1 MNSRLS
7 IGRQLALGFSLV
19 LVLVVTIAAIGLWRL
34 QESKAETHAMLDA
47 PLTKERLVS
56 DWYAIVNAG
65 ARRTVAV
72 ARSADPSLATFFAD
86 DAKSS
91 SARSTELQKSL
102 EDLLDGQAEKAVFA
116 TIVEHRKTF
125 IRERDAIMKLK
136 QEGRHDEAQSLLE
149 KEFQPAA
156 TAYLGSMMELVK
168 LQRQDLDA
176 RAAALEAS
184 NARSGVMLLSL
195 AAVALGLGAAVSWFI
210 TGRIAGPL
218 QDAAQAAHRVASGDL
233 TTPLRSDR
241 RDETGDLLRALEGMR
256 VRLVDV
262 VARVRENAESVLTAS
277 SEIAQGNM
285 DLSQRTEHQ
294 ASSLQETA
302 ATMEQLSGTV
312 RNNADN
318 AKQANQLGVAASD
331 VAVRGGAV
339 VHQVVDTMR
348 QINESSKSIGDIIG
362 TIDGIAFQTNILALN
377 AAVEAARAGEQGR
390 GFAVVA
396 SEVRQLAQRS
406 SEAARQIKTLIGT
419 STEKVHQGSTLVE
432 QAGETMGQVV
442 ESIRQVSSM
451 VAEISAASHEQSN
464 GVSQI
469 GQAVSQLDQAT
480 QQNAALVEQ
489 GAAAAESLKQQ
500 AAQLVDAVAV
510 FRLVAAR

>member
-1 MNSRLS
+1 MNMRFS
-7 IGRQLALGFSLV
+7 IGRQLAMGFSLV
-19 LVLVVTIAAIGLWRL
+19 LVLVVTIAAIALERMHGSRM
-34 QESKAETHAMLDA
+34 ETQAMLDA

-56 DWYAIVNAG
+56 DWFAIVNAG
-65 ARRTVAV
+65 TRRTVAV
-72 ARSADPSLATFFAD
+72 ARSADPALASFFAD

-91 SARSTELQKSL
+91 SARSTELQKSI
-102 EDLLDGQAEKAVFA
+102 EGLLTGQAEKEIFA
-116 TIVEHRKTF
+116 TIGQNRKGF
-125 IRERDAIMKLK
+125 ILARDAIMQLK
-136 QEGRHDEAQSLLE
+136 RDGRDEEALKMLE
-149 KEFQPAA
+149 KDFQPVAS
-156 TAYLGSMMELVK
+156 AYLGSMTELVK

-176 RAAALEAS
+176 RATALQATNE
-184 NARSGVMLLSL
+184 RSSLMLWSL
-195 AAVALGLGAAVSWFI
+195 TAFALALGAAVSWLI

-218 QDAAQAAHRVASGDL
+218 KHAVQAAQRVASGDL
-233 TTPLRSDR
+233 TTPLASDR
-241 RDETGDLLRALEGMR
+241 HDETGDLLRALEDMR
-256 VRLVDV
+256 VRLVGV
-262 VARVRENAESVLTAS
+262 VARVRDNAESVLTAS

-302 ATMEQLSGTV
+302 ATMEQLSSTV

-318 AKQANQLGVAASD
+318 ARQANQLGIDASD
-331 VAVRGGAV
+331 VAVRGGTV
-339 VHQVVDTMR
+339 VHHVVDTMR
-348 QINESSKSIGDIIG
+348 EINESSRSIGDIIG

-396 SEVRQLAQRS
+396 GEVRQLAQRS
-406 SEAARQIKTLIGT
+406 AEAARQIKTLIGT
-419 STEKVHQGSTLVE
+419 STEKVLQGSKLVE
-432 QAGETMGQVV
+432 QAGETMEQVV
-442 ESIRQVSSM
+442 AGIRRVSTM
-451 VAEISAASHEQSN
+451 VAEISTASHEQSN

-510 FRLVAAR
+510 FKIEG

>member
-7 IGRQLALGFSLV
+7 IGRQLALGFSLI

-34 QESKAETHAMLDA
+34 QESKAATYAMLDA

-56 DWYAIVNAG
+56 DWYAVVNAG

-72 ARSADPSLATFFAD
+72 ARSADPALATFFAD

-102 EDLLDGQAEKAVFA
+102 EGLLTGQAEKDIFA
-116 TIVEHRKTF
+116 AIVEHRKAF

-136 QEGRHDEAQSLLE
+136 QEGRNEEARTLLE
-149 KEFQPAA
+149 KDFQPTA
-156 TAYLGSMMELVK
+156 TAYLGSMMALVK

-176 RAAALEAS
+176 RAAAVEAA
-184 NARSGVMLLSL
+184 NERSGVMLLSL
-195 AAVALGLGAAVSWFI
+195 TVIALVLGAAVSWFI
-210 TGRIAGPL
+210 TTRIAGPL
-218 QDAAQAAHRVASGDL
+218 QEAARAAHRVASGDL
-233 TTPLRSDR
+233 TTPLHSDR

-262 VARVRENAESVLTAS
+262 VARVRNNAESVLTAS

-302 ATMEQLSGTV
+302 ATMEQLSSTV

-318 AKQANQLGVAASD
+318 AQQANQLGISASD
-331 VAVRGGAV
+331 VAVRGGTV
-339 VHQVVDTMR
+339 VYQVVDTMR
-348 QINESSKSIGDIIG
+348 EINESSKSIGEIIG

-406 SEAARQIKTLIGT
+406 ADAARQIKTLIGT
-419 STEKVHQGSTLVE
+419 STEKVQQGSTLVG
-432 QAGETMGQVV
+432 QAGETMKQVV

-469 GQAVSQLDQAT
+469 GQAVSELDQAT

-510 FRLVAAR
+510 FKLVAA

>member
-1 MNSRLS
+1 MNFRLS
-7 IGRQLALGFSLV
+7 IGRQLALGFALV
-19 LVLVVTIAAIGLWRL
+19 LVLVVTIAAIALGRMHN
-34 QESKAETHAMLDA
+34 SKVETQSMLDA
-47 PLTKERLVS
+47 PLTKERLVT
-56 DWYAIVNAG
+56 DWFAVVNAG
-65 ARRTVAV
+65 TKRTVAV
-72 ARSADPSLATFFAD
+72 ARSADPALASFFAD

-91 SARSTELQKSL
+91 SARSTELQKSIK
-102 EDLLDGQAEKAVFA
+102 DLLTEPAEKEIFA
-116 TIVEHRKTF
+116 TIGENRQAF
-125 IRERDAIMKLK
+125 IRARDTIMQLK
-136 QEGRHDEAQSLLE
+136 RDGRDEEALKTLE
-149 KEFQPAA
+149 KDFQPVAA
-156 TAYLGSMMELVK
+156 AYLSSMMELVQ

-176 RAAALEAS
+176 RATALEAT
-184 NARSGVMLLSL
+184 NERSSLMLLLL
-195 AAVALGLGAAVSWFI
+195 AVVALALGATVSWLI

-218 QDAAQAAHRVASGDL
+218 QEAVHAAQRVASGDL
-233 TTPLRSDR
+233 TTPLGTDR
-241 RDETGDLLRALEGMR
+241 HDETGDLLRALEDMR

-262 VARVRENAESVLTAS
+262 VARVRDNAESVLTAS

-302 ATMEQLSGTV
+302 ATMEQLSSTV
-312 RNNADN
+312 RNNAEN
-318 AKQANQLGVAASD
+318 AQQANKLGIDASD
-331 VAVRGGAV
+331 VAVRGGTV

-348 QINESSKSIGDIIG
+348 EINESSRSIGDIIG

-396 SEVRQLAQRS
+396 GEVRQLAQRS
-406 SEAARQIKTLIGT
+406 AEAARQIKTLIGT
-419 STEKVHQGSTLVE
+419 STEKVLQGSTLVE
-432 QAGETMGQVV
+432 QAGETMEQVV
-442 ESIRQVSSM
+442 AGIRRVSTM

-469 GQAVSQLDQAT
+469 GQAVSQLDQTT

-489 GAAAAESLKQQ
+489 GAAAAESLKLQ

-510 FRLVAAR
+510 FKLEA